1 MSKHNSLKQ
10 FHANLVCLAIQGRAL
25 LSCEDIGPDQVDAY
39 KQLIDGVLEESDM
52 RLEDIDQLAAAKALQ
67 NQQVAATTYSLEA
80 ETTEEDDELDVVETD
95 ATVDE
100 IVEAELAEEEPV
112 VEEVDSEDG
121 TIDVL
126 PPELDAD
133 ADGDIDV
140 DVDVDAAADD
150 LVEAAE
156 DPVLEEEPVVAE
168 ELPPEEESLDVN
180 EADETAALTGEEP
193 EKEPI
198 QELEATVDKVDHI
211 VQRVETYIAVTEDS
225 GLTTDDVQAM
235 AASNESFAAI
245 RDLGRLSKTVKR
257 TANAE
262 IISAYHRLTCLSLR
276 NIGKAIQ

>member
-10 FHANLVCLAIQGRAL
+10 FHANLVHLAIQGRVL

-39 KQLIDGVLEESDM
+39 KQLIDGVLEDSDM
-52 RLEDIDQLAAAKALQ
+52 RLEDIDQLSAAKVMQ
-67 NQQVAATTYSLEA
+67 NQQVAAATYSSEA
-80 ETTEEDDELDVVETD
+80 EPVDEEEEDDELDVVETD

-100 IVEAELAEEEPV
+100 IVDAELAEEDPV

-133 ADGDIDV
+133 ADGVIDV
-140 DVDVDAAADD
+140 DVDVDAVADD
-150 LVEAAE
+150 LVETAE
-156 DPVLEEEPVVAE
+156 EPVVEEEPV
-168 ELPPEEESLDVN
+168 LPEEEKSLEVN
-180 EADETAALTGEEP
+180 DADDTAALIDEEP

-235 AASNESFAAI
+235 AASNESFASI
-245 RDLGRLSKTVKR
+245 RDLGRLSKTVKH

-262 IISAYHRLTCLSLR
+262 TIAAYHRLTCLSLR

>member
-10 FHANLVCLAIQGRAL
+10 FHANLVHLAIQGRVL

-39 KQLIDGVLEESDM
+39 KQLIDGVLEDSDM
-52 RLEDIDQLAAAKALQ
+52 RLEDIDQLSAAKVMQ
-67 NQQVAATTYSLEA
+67 NQQVAAATYSSEA
-80 ETTEEDDELDVVETD
+80 EPVDEEEEEDDELDVVETD

-100 IVEAELAEEEPV
+100 IVDAELAEEDPV

-133 ADGDIDV
+133 ADGVIDV
-140 DVDVDAAADD
+140 DVDVDAVADD
-150 LVEAAE
+150 LVETAE
-156 DPVLEEEPVVAE
+156 EPVVEEEPV
-168 ELPPEEESLDVN
+168 LPEEEKSLEVN
-180 EADETAALTGEEP
+180 DADDTAALIDEEP

-235 AASNESFAAI
+235 AASNESFASI
-245 RDLGRLSKTVKR
+245 RDLGRLSKTVKH

-262 IISAYHRLTCLSLR
+262 TIAAYHRLTCLSLR

>member
-10 FHANLVCLAIQGRAL
+10 FHANLVHLAIQGRVL
-25 LSCEDIGPDQVDAY
+25 LSCEGIGPDQVDAY
-39 KQLIDGVLEESDM
+39 KQLIDGVLEDSDM
-52 RLEDIDQLAAAKALQ
+52 RLEDIDQLAASKVLQ
-67 NQQVAATTYSLEA
+67 NQQVEAATYSSEA
-80 ETTEEDDELDVVETD
+80 EVVDNDDEDELDVVETD

-100 IVEAELAEEEPV
+100 IVDAELAEEEPV

-133 ADGDIDV
+133 ADGVIDV
-140 DVDVDAAADD
+140 DAVADD
-150 LVEAAE
+150 LVETA
-156 DPVLEEEPVVAE
+156 
-168 ELPPEEESLDVN
+168 EEESLEVN
-180 EADETAALTGEEP
+180 DADDTAALIDEEP

-235 AASNESFAAI
+235 AASNESFASI
-245 RDLGRLSKTVKR
+245 RDLSRLSNTVKR
-257 TANAE
+257 TASAE
-262 IISAYHRLTCLSLR
+262 TIAAFHRLTCLSLR